1 MSPSQNLK
9 QCSIKDEMEE
19 VQSQGPVQS
28 PSKAGARVEELG
40 RGVWYVQREALQ
52 AVWAEGVEV
61 EVKDSPELV

>member
-1 MSPSQNLK
+1 
-9 QCSIKDEMEE
+9 MEE